1 MFLNFELF
9 LFSSKTITLFKKYSE
24 INNII
29 FLQILLFVCFAYTYV
44 LQLKNYNQQG
54 VSNSTSTDANHSK
67 NSLIQ
72 DTSNPNLNIKLSL
85 SQ

>member
-9 LFSSKTITLFKKYSE
+9 LISSKTLTLFKKYSE

-29 FLQILLFVCFAYTYV
+29 FLQILLFFCFAYTYV